1 MEPARRLYCDP
12 VSGTGAFL
20 ALIDAVADSA
30 PAGPSFAL
38 RDHRAAK
45 ARRRLIVLG
54 LALACLV
61 AFGLD
66 LATGPSSLPM
76 GKVLRGLFDPSV
88 LSPAEAAI
96 VWQIRLPYALM
107 AALVGA
113 ALALSGAEMQTVLN
127 NPLASPFTLGVSSA
141 ASFGASLAIVLGV
154 GLAGVSQ
161 SLLTTLNAFVFALAS
176 VLLLQVLARAQ
187 RGGVQSIVLFGIA
200 LVFAFNAA
208 TALVQFVSS
217 PEALQQLV
225 FWTMGSLSRATWT
238 AVGIMGAVVIL
249 ATPFS
254 LMAARALTALRLG
267 EDRAMSFGVDAGR
280 LRFTSL
286 LRASLLSAS
295 AVAFVG
301 VVGFI
306 GLVAPHIARLLVGE
320 DHRIFLPASLLS
332 GALLMSLAST
342 ASKTL
347 VPGAL
352 LPVGIV
358 TAVIGVPVFL
368 VLILRSARG

>member
-1 MEPARRLYCDP
+1 
-12 VSGTGAFL
+12 
-20 ALIDAVADSA
+20 LIDAVADSA